1 VHDLLAG
8 RLDVPVE
15 LDARRLEHAPGRLG
29 QFGAGPVARDESHA
43 VRHSAADRTQ
53 ELGAPS
59 RGKRPTRL
67 RGQLEPA
74 AKLYRAAEVLQEVH
88 FQVPRKGVKLVQKH
102 VDFISVM
109 SVVLAVSRLC
119 AKFEGVDFGF
129 SSGR

>member
-1 VHDLLAG
+1 MRVTRCAIRRPIVHRNG
-8 RLDVPVE
+8 RSLP
-15 LDARRLEHAPGRLG
+15 
-29 QFGAGPVARDESHA
+29 QK
-43 VRHSAADRTQ
+43 AAD
-53 ELGAPS
+53 AY
-59 RGKRPTRL
+59 RL

-74 AKLYRAAEVLQEVH
+74 AELYRAAEVLQEVH

-109 SVVLAVSRLC
+109 PVVLAVPRLC